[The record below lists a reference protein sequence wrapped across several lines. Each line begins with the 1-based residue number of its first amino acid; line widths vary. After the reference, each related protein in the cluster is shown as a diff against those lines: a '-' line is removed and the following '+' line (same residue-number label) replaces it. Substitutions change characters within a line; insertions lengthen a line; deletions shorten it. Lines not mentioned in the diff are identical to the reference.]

1 MVQPYYMNRELSWI
15 AFNERVLEEAEDPD
29 NPLFEQ
35 LSFSAIYQSNLDEFV
50 QVRVGT
56 MLERKKTDPK
66 KKDGRS
72 GMKPKAQLR
81 EMLSRIADLV
91 PRKDRA
97 YLHTMAQL
105 RNYGIERVTWSDA
118 SPEEKAYLEQ
128 YFKREVKPLLSP
140 IVIDKGQPFPFLRNK
155 QLYVAVH
162 LAGRS
167 AIKLGIIPA
176 LGSTGRVIR
185 LGRTGRFILRE
196 DLILHFAPQAFKGHK
211 VLDAAILRVTRS
223 GVITYNESA
232 PDQDTDFRDVMED
245 LIHKRAKREV
255 VRLQMNSALAPEV
268 MEYLLGKLSL
278 KKRQLFF
285 EETPLDLSFV
295 YKLQEFNDSADLR
308 FPVQK
313 PQNRPDIS
321 PKTTMMSQIADHD
334 ILLSYP
340 YESISPFLRL
350 LDEAALDPDVASIK
364 ITLYRVASNSRVV
377 EALCQAAENGKDVLV
392 LVELRARFD
401 EENNIG
407 WAKRL
412 QDAGC
417 TVIYGPHNMKVHS
430 KLLLISRRTEDGIE
444 NFTQIGTGNYNEKT
458 SRIYTDLCLMTAN
471 PTIATD
477 ARHVFDALSTDSLV
491 EYTEQLLVAPLG
503 LRSHIL
509 RMLEEE
515 IQHAKNGEEAYFA
528 AKINSISDKGLMD
541 KLAEASQAGVNIEL
555 CVRGICCL
563 KPGVPGYT
571 DNIRIVSIVG
581 RYLEHSRIYI
591 AGTKERRRVYISS
604 ADFMT
609 RNTIHRVE
617 VAAPLLDE
625 TLREQAVSIVQLCL
639 SDNVKARIGQPDGTF
654 VPCKRV
660 TGKNAVCAQEIQ
672 YRHAADAAAGIPRKE

>member
-1 MVQPYYMNRELSWI
+1 MVQPYYLNRELSWL
-15 AFNERVLEEAEDPD
+15 AFNERVLEEAEDPN
-29 NPLFEQ
+29 NPLLEQ
-35 LSFSAIYQSNLDEFV
+35 LSFSAIYQSNMDEFV

-56 MLERKKTDPK
+56 MLMRMKEDPK

-72 GMKPKAQLR
+72 GMKPKEQLNA
-81 EMLSRIADLV
+81 MLARISELI

-97 YLHTMAQL
+97 YYHTMEQL
-105 RNYGIERVTWSDA
+105 RDYGIERVTFNDA
-118 SPEEKAYLEQ
+118 SPDEKAYLEQ

-140 IVIDKGQPFPFLRNK
+140 IVIDKRQPFPFLRNK
-155 QLYVAVH
+155 QIYIAVH
-162 LAGRS
+162 LAAKNEIR
-167 AIKLGIIPA
+167 LGVIPA
-176 LGSTGRVIR
+176 GGAAGRVIR
-185 LGRTGRFILRE
+185 LGRSGRFILRE

-223 GVITYNESA
+223 GVITYNEFA
-232 PDQDTDFRDVMED
+232 PDEETDFCDVMEG
-245 LIHKRAKREV
+245 LIHKRSKREV
-255 VRLQMNSALAPEV
+255 VRLQMNSALSPEA
-268 MEYLLGKLSL
+268 MEYLLGKLQIR
-278 KKRQLFF
+278 KKQLHF

-295 YKLQEFNDSADLR
+295 YKLHEFNDSEVLR
-308 FPVQK
+308 YPPQK
-313 PQNRPDIS
+313 PQHRPDIS
-321 PKTTMMSQIADHD
+321 PKETMMVQIAQRD

-340 YESISPFLRL
+340 YESITPFLRL
-350 LDEAALDPDVASIK
+350 LDEAALDPDVASIR
-364 ITLYRVASNSRVV
+364 ITLYRVASNSRVID
-377 EALCQAAENGKDVLV
+377 ALCQAAENGKDVLV

-430 KLLLISRRTEDGIE
+430 KLLLISRRTENGIQ
-444 NFTQIGTGNYNEKT
+444 NFTQVGTGNYNEKT

-471 PTIATD
+471 EEIAED

-491 EYTEQLLVAPLG
+491 ENSNRLLVAPLC
-503 LRSHIL
+503 LRSRIL

-515 IQHAKNGEEAYFA
+515 IQYARNGEEAYFA

-541 KLAEASQAGVNIEL
+541 KLCEASQAGVKIEL

-563 KPGVPGYT
+563 KPGVEGYT

-581 RYLEHSRIYI
+581 RYLEHSRIYVF
-591 AGTKERRRVYISS
+591 GTKARRKVYISS

-617 VAAPLLDE
+617 VAAPILDKK
-625 TLREQAVSIVQLCL
+625 LREQAVGIVQLCL

-654 VPCKRV
+654 RHCEPV
-660 TGKNAVCAQEIQ
+660 TGKGAVDAQETQ
-672 YRHAADAAAGIPRKE
+672 YRRAARAAEKN

>member
-15 AFNERVLEEAEDPD
+15 AFNERVLEEADD
-29 NPLFEQ
+29 QNNPLLEQ

-56 MLERKKTDPK
+56 MLERMKTDLK

-72 GMKPKAQLR
+72 GMKPKEQLHAI
-81 EMLSRIADLV
+81 LSRIGALV
-91 PRKDRA
+91 PRKDRV
-97 YLHTMAQL
+97 YLHTMEQL
-105 RNYGIERVTWSDA
+105 RAFGIERVDFLEA
-118 SPEEKAYLEQ
+118 SPDEKAFLEQ

-155 QLYVAVH
+155 QLYIAVH
-162 LAGRS
+162 LASKGGV
-167 AIKLGIIPA
+167 KLGIIPA
-176 LGSTGRVIR
+176 LGNTGRVIR
-185 LGRTGRFILRE
+185 LGHTGRFILRE

-223 GVITYNESA
+223 GVITYGESA
-232 PDQDTDFRDVMED
+232 PDEFTDFRDVMED
-245 LIHKRAKREV
+245 LIHKRSKREV
-255 VRLQMNSALAPEV
+255 VRLQMNSSLAPEV
-268 MEYLLGKLSL
+268 MEYLRKKLGI
-278 KKRQLFF
+278 KKKQIFF
-285 EETPLDLSFV
+285 EEAPLDLSFV
-295 YKLQEFNDSADLR
+295 YKLQEFNDSPDLR
-308 FPVQK
+308 YPVEK
-313 PQNRPDIS
+313 PQNRKDIS
-321 PKTTMMSQIADHD
+321 PKLPMMTQIADHD

-407 WAKRL
+407 WSKRL

-417 TVIYGPHNMKVHS
+417 TVIYGPHNLKVHS
-430 KLLLISRRTEDGIE
+430 KLLLISRRTENGVE

-458 SRIYTDLCLMTAN
+458 SRIYTDLCLMTAD
-471 PTIATD
+471 PEIAED

-491 EYTEQLLVAPLG
+491 EHSRQLLVAPLC
-503 LRSHIL
+503 LRGNLLHL
-509 RMLEEE
+509 LEEE
-515 IQHAKNGEEAYFA
+515 IRHAKNGEEAYFA
-528 AKINSISDKGLMD
+528 AKVNSISDKGLMD
-541 KLAEASQAGVNIEL
+541 KLAEASQAGVKIEL

-563 KPGVPGYT
+563 KPGVEGYT

-591 AGTKERRRVYISS
+591 FGTKERRRVYISS

-609 RNTIHRVE
+609 RNTLHRVE
-617 VAAPLLDE
+617 VAAPLLDPA
-625 TLREQAVSIVQLCL
+625 LREHAVDLVQLCL
-639 SDNVKARIGQPDGTF
+639 SDNTKARIGQPDGTF
-654 VPCKRV
+654 VHVDPVK
-660 TGKNAVCAQEIQ
+660 GKNAVNAQEKQ
-672 YRHAADAAAGIPRKE
+672 YEDAVKALGK

>member
-1 MVQPYYMNRELSWI
+1 M
-15 AFNERVLEEAEDPD
+15 
-29 NPLFEQ
+29 
-35 LSFSAIYQSNLDEFV
+35 
-50 QVRVGT
+50 
-56 MLERKKTDPK
+56 
-66 KKDGRS
+66 
-72 GMKPKAQLR
+72 
-81 EMLSRIADLV
+81 
-91 PRKDRA
+91 
-97 YLHTMAQL
+97 
-105 RNYGIERVTWSDA
+105 
-118 SPEEKAYLEQ
+118 
-128 YFKREVKPLLSP
+128 
-140 IVIDKGQPFPFLRNK
+140 
-155 QLYVAVH
+155 H
-162 LAGRS
+162 LAGHNS
-167 AIKLGIIPA
+167 VKLGIIPTGSSA
-176 LGSTGRVIR
+176 LGRIIR

-196 DLILHFAPQAFKGHK
+196 DLIMHFAPQAFKGHK

-223 GVITYNESA
+223 GVITYNETA
-232 PDQDTDFRDVMED
+232 PDEFTDFRSVMED
-245 LIHKRAKREV
+245 LIHKRSKLGV

-268 MEYLLGKLSL
+268 MEFLLKKLGI

-285 EETPLDLSFV
+285 EEIPLDLSFV
-295 YKLQEFNDSADLR
+295 YKLQEFNESADLR
-308 FPVQK
+308 FLPEK
-313 PQNRPDIS
+313 PQNRKDIS
-321 PKTTMMSQIADHD
+321 PKKAMMTQIAEHD

-401 EENNIG
+401 EENNIQ

-430 KLLLISRRTEDGIE
+430 KLLLISRRTENGIQ

-458 SRIYTDLCLMTAN
+458 ARIYTDLCLMTAN
-471 PTIATD
+471 EQIAED

-491 EYTEQLLVAPLG
+491 AHADLLMVAPLCM
-503 LRSHIL
+503 RNRIL
-509 RMLEEE
+509 QMIEEE
-515 IQHAKNGEEAYFA
+515 IRHAQNGEEAYFA
-528 AKINSISDKGLMD
+528 AKINSVSDKGLMD
-541 KLAEASQAGVNIEL
+541 KLCEAAQAGVKIEL

-563 KPGVPGYT
+563 KPGVEGYT

-609 RNTIHRVE
+609 RNTMHRVE

-625 TLREQAVSIVQLCL
+625 KLRERAVELVQLCL
-639 SDNVKARIGQPDGTF
+639 SDNTKARIGQPDGTF
-654 VPCKRV
+654 VHCVPAEGRD
-660 TGKNAVCAQEIQ
+660 AVNAQETQ
-672 YRHAADAAAGIPRKE
+672 YRRAVKAAGK

>member
-1 MVQPYYMNRELSWI
+1 MVQPYYMNRELSWLL
-15 AFNERVLEEAEDPD
+15 FNERVLEEAEDS
-29 NPLFEQ
+29 NVPLLEQ

-56 MLERKKTDPK
+56 MLDRMASDPD

-72 GMKPKAQLR
+72 GMKPKKQLK
-81 EMLSRIADLV
+81 EILHRISALV

-97 YLHTMAQL
+97 YLHTMEQL
-105 RNYGIERVTWSDA
+105 RAFGIERVTFSEATPD
-118 SPEEKAYLEQ
+118 EKAFLEQ

-155 QLYVAVH
+155 EIYIAVH
-162 LAGRS
+162 LAGRNS
-167 AIKLGIIPA
+167 VKLGIIPA
-176 LGSTGRVIR
+176 GGSALGRVIR

-196 DLILHFAPQAFKGHK
+196 DLIMHFVSQAFKGHK
-211 VLDAAILRVTRS
+211 VIDAAILRVTRS
-223 GVITYNESA
+223 GVITYNETA
-232 PDQDTDFRDVMED
+232 PDEFTDFRNVMEE
-245 LIHKRAKREV
+245 LIHKRSKLGV
-255 VRLQMNSALAPEV
+255 VRLQMNSALDPEV
-268 MEYLLGKLSL
+268 MHFLL
-278 KKRQLFF
+278 KKLGIRQRQLFF
-285 EETPLDLSFV
+285 EEIPLDLSFV
-295 YKLQEFNDSADLR
+295 YKLQEFNDSPDLR
-308 FPVQK
+308 FPPEK
-313 PQNRPDIS
+313 PQNRRDIS
-321 PKTTMMSQIADHD
+321 PKKAMMTQIAERDF
-334 ILLSYP
+334 LLSYP

-401 EENNIG
+401 EENNIA

-430 KLLLISRRTEDGIE
+430 KLLLISRRTENGIQ
-444 NFTQIGTGNYNEKT
+444 NFTQVGTGNYNEKT
-458 SRIYTDLCLMTAN
+458 ARIYTDLCLLTAN
-471 PTIATD
+471 EQIAED

-491 EYTEQLLVAPLG
+491 EHSEQLMVAPLCM
-503 LRSHIL
+503 RNRIL
-509 RMLEEE
+509 QMLEEE
-515 IQHAKNGEEAYFA
+515 IRHAQNGEEAYFA

-541 KLAEASQAGVNIEL
+541 KLAEASQAGVKIEL
-555 CVRGICCL
+555 VVRGICCL
-563 KPGVPGYT
+563 KPGVENYT

-609 RNTIHRVE
+609 RNTMHRVE
-617 VAAPLLDE
+617 VAAPLLDPKI
-625 TLREQAVSIVQLCL
+625 REKAVELVQLCL
-639 SDNVKARIGQPDGTF
+639 SDNTKVRVGQPDGSF
-654 VPCKRV
+654 IHCIPAE
-660 TGKNAVCAQEIQ
+660 GKNAVNAQETQ
-672 YRHAADAAAGIPRKE
+672 YARAVKAAGK

>member
-1 MVQPYYMNRELSWI
+1 MIQPYYMNRELSWI
-15 AFNERVLEEAEDPD
+15 SFNERVLEEAEDPSV
-29 NPLFEQ
+29 PLLEQ

-56 MLERKKTDPK
+56 MLSRMETEPK

-72 GMKPKAQLR
+72 GMKPKAQLK
-81 EMLSRIADLV
+81 EMLRRIEALV

-97 YLHTMAQL
+97 YLATMEQL
-105 RNYGIERVTWSDA
+105 RDFGIERVTFNDA
-118 SPEEKAYLEQ
+118 SPEERAYLEQ
-128 YFKREVKPLLSP
+128 YFKREVRPLLSP

-155 QLYVAVH
+155 ELYIAVH
-162 LAGRS
+162 LAGRN
-167 AIKLGIIPA
+167 AVKLGVIPA
-176 LGSTGRVIR
+176 GGGNLGRVIR

-196 DLILHFAPQAFKGHK
+196 DLIMHFAPQVFKGHK

-223 GVITYNESA
+223 GVITYNETA
-232 PDQDTDFRDVMED
+232 PDEFTDFCSVMED
-245 LIHKRAKREV
+245 LIHKRSKLGV
-255 VRLQMNSALAPEV
+255 VRLQMNSSLEPEV
-268 MEYLLGKLSL
+268 MEFLLKKLGI

-295 YKLQEFNDSADLR
+295 YKLAEFNDSPDLR
-308 FPVQK
+308 FPPEK
-313 PQNRPDIS
+313 PQNRRDIS
-321 PKTTMMSQIADHD
+321 PKQAMMTQIAQRD

-340 YESISPFLRL
+340 YESVTPFLRL
-350 LDEAALDPDVASIK
+350 LDEAALDPDVVSIR

-401 EENNIG
+401 EENNIQ

-412 QDAGC
+412 HDAGC

-430 KLLLISRRTEDGIE
+430 KLLLISRRTEQGIQY
-444 NFTQIGTGNYNEKT
+444 FTQVGTGNYNEKT
-458 SRIYTDLCLMTAN
+458 ARIYTDLCLMTAN
-471 PTIATD
+471 EQIAED

-491 EYTEQLLVAPLG
+491 EHAEQLMVAPLCM
-503 LRSHIL
+503 RSRIL
-509 RMLEEE
+509 RLIEEE
-515 IQHAKNGEEAYFA
+515 IIHAKNGEEAYFA

-541 KLAEASQAGVNIEL
+541 KLCEASQAGVKIEL
-555 CVRGICCL
+555 VVRGICCL
-563 KPGVPGYT
+563 KPGVEGYT

-609 RNTIHRVE
+609 RNTMHRVE
-617 VAAPLLDE
+617 VAVPLLDE
-625 TLREQAVSIVQLCL
+625 TLRERAVELVQLCL
-639 SDNVKARIGQPDGTF
+639 SDNTKARIGLPDGSF
-654 VPCKRV
+654 VRCDTPDEEY
-660 TGKNAVCAQEIQ
+660 AVNAQETQ
-672 YRHAADAAAGIPRKE
+672 YQRAVRDSG

>member
-1 MVQPYYMNRELSWI
+1 MIQPYYMNRELSWI
-15 AFNERVLEEAEDPD
+15 NFNERVLEEAEDP
-29 NPLFEQ
+29 NVPLLEQ

-50 QVRVGT
+50 QVRIGT
-56 MLERKKTDPK
+56 MLDRKKSDPK
-66 KKDGRS
+66 KRDGRS
-72 GMKPKAQLR
+72 GMKPKEQLDA
-81 EMLSRIADLV
+81 MLARIGALI

-97 YLHTMAQL
+97 YFHTMSQL
-105 RNYGIERVTWSDA
+105 RDYGIEHVDFTETSAD
-118 SPEEKAYLEQ
+118 EKAYLEQ

-155 QLYVAVH
+155 QIYIAVH
-162 LAGRS
+162 LASKNGV
-167 AIKLGIIPA
+167 KLGIIPS
-176 LGSTGRVIR
+176 LGQTGRVIR
-185 LGRTGRFILRE
+185 LGRDGRFILRE
-196 DLILHFAPQAFKGHK
+196 DLIMHFAPQAFKGHK
-211 VLDAAILRVTRS
+211 VLDSAILRVTRS
-223 GVITYNESA
+223 GVITYSESA
-232 PDQDTDFRDVMED
+232 PDEYTDFRNVMEE
-245 LIHKRAKREV
+245 LIQRRSKREA

-268 MEYLLGKLSL
+268 MEYLLKKLDL
-278 KKRQLFF
+278 KKKQLFF

-295 YKLQEFNDSADLR
+295 YKLQEFNDSAELR
-308 FPVQK
+308 FPPEK
-313 PQNRPDIS
+313 PQNRRDIS
-321 PKTTMMSQIADHD
+321 PKKPMMAQIASHD
-334 ILLSYP
+334 LLLSYP

-417 TVIYGPHNMKVHS
+417 TVIYGPHTLKVHS
-430 KLLLISRRTEDGIE
+430 KLLLISRRTENGVEYI
-444 NFTQIGTGNYNEKT
+444 TQVGTGNYNEKT

-471 PTIATD
+471 PVIAED

-491 EYTEQLLVAPLG
+491 EHSNALLVAPLC
-503 LRSHIL
+503 LRSHL
-509 RMLEEE
+509 LSMLEEE
-515 IQHAKNGEEAYFA
+515 IRHAKNGEEAYFA

-541 KLAEASQAGVNIEL
+541 KLCEASQAGVKIEL

-563 KPGVPGYT
+563 KPGVEGYT

-591 AGTKERRRVYISS
+591 FGTKERRKVYISS

-609 RNTIHRVE
+609 RNTVHRVE
-617 VAAPLLDE
+617 VAAPLLDAK
-625 TLREQAVSIVQLCL
+625 LREQAVSLVQLCL
-639 SDNVKARIGQPDGTF
+639 SDNTKARIGQPDGTF
-654 VPCKRV
+654 LHCTPE
-660 TGKNAVCAQEIQ
+660 TGDKAINAQEMQ
-672 YRHAADAAAGIPRKE
+672 YEKAAKAAGAKK